1 MRKSSPCQNCTKRC
15 LHCHSVC
22 TEYIEYRNQQ
32 LQVYEEKI
40 VAGKPHHVKRNC
52 FSVIYAVGAETDI
65 RAANPFY
72 KNFQEENELI

>member
-1 MRKSSPCQNCTKRC
+1 MRKSPPCKNCTKRC

-40 VAGKPHHVKRNC
+40 VAGTINTHVKCGSFRYWM
-52 FSVIYAVGAETDI
+52 SAYRGKRST
-65 RAANPFY
+65 RH
-72 KNFQEENELI
+72 